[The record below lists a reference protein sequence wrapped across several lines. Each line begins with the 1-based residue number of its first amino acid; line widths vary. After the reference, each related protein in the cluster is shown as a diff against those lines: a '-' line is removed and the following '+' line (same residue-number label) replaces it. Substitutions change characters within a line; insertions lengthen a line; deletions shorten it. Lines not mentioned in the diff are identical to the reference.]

1 MLMNY
6 IKIALRNIR
15 KHKGYMFI
23 NIFGF
28 VMGITCCLLISM
40 YVIDEV
46 SYDNFYPNPERIYRV
61 VNYGVV
67 NNRIDHTARSSPPLA
82 KVLAEEFPE
91 VEFVTKCRNYGAPVF
106 RYKEKVF
113 SEERVFNVD
122 RTFFNIFQM
131 SFIHGNPRTAL
142 DRPDAI
148 VLTKSMA
155 EKYFEN
161 EDPIG
166 KTINSD
172 NRRDY
177 IVTAVVEDVPEN
189 SHFHFDFLRSLAN
202 YSDTESPVWVFNDFY
217 TYVLL
222 KPNTNIADLENKL
235 FLVVKER
242 IDPFLRNVLGISVDQ
257 FLKGGGDFKYYF
269 QPLTDIHLYSNLD
282 FELEPNGDIKYV
294 YIFLSIALGVLLIA
308 CINFINL
315 ATARSMVRA
324 REVGIRK
331 TVGSTQ
337 KQIIIQ
343 FLTETVI
350 ITISAVV
357 LSWILTNYIL
367 PFFNQITGKS
377 LALPLFNF
385 WWALPLSLIFAI
397 FVGVISGFYPA
408 FLLASFHPSRI
419 LKGDNIQGSQKS
431 ALRTVL
437 VVFQFA
443 ISTVLIIATLTVR
456 EQLEFIQNTDLGFNK
471 DQIVII
477 KKTDDLG
484 KNITVFKEELLRN
497 HNILNASKSVDLFGH
512 HIEVAA
518 VTPENQNEDQA
529 KIICFMEVDED
540 FLITYKIPVK
550 KGRFFTKDRT
560 TDKYQMV
567 LNETAA
573 KAMGLTDPVG
583 KRLINS
589 LFPKNRYPV
598 IGVVDDFH
606 FQSLRQRIQP
616 MVFASIPE
624 NTTGRY
630 LSVRISPENMRETL
644 SYIKNTWIKF
654 SNGQA
659 FEYEFFDSHFERIYL
674 AEKNTEYIFFIFSIL
689 AITIACFGLFGLSA
703 FVAERR
709 TKEVGIRK
717 ILGSSTQ
724 GVVLLLIKQFLKWVA
739 IASII
744 AWPLAWYIMNTW
756 LEDFAYR
763 VEISWSLFLLATV
776 MALIITVITV
786 SSQAIKAAIANPV
799 KALRYE

>member
-1 MLMNY
+1 MLLNY
-6 IKIALRNIR
+6 IKVALRNIR

-28 VMGITCCLLISM
+28 VIGITCCLLISM

-46 SYDNFYPNPERIYRV
+46 SYDNFYPNSERIYRV

-67 NNRIDHTARSSPPLA
+67 NNRIDHTARSSAPLA

-91 VEFVTKCRNYGAPVF
+91 IEFVTKCRNYGAPVF

-113 SEERVFNVD
+113 SEEKVFNVD
-122 RTFFNIFQM
+122 RTFFNVFQM
-131 SFIHGNPRTAL
+131 TFIHGNPRTAL

-161 EDPIG
+161 EDPID

-202 YSDTESPVWVFNDFY
+202 HSDAESPVWVFNDFY

-242 IDPFLRNVLGISVDQ
+242 IDPFLQQVLGISADQ
-257 FLKGGGDFKYYF
+257 FLEGGGDFKYYF

-294 YIFLSIALGVLLIA
+294 YIFLSIAFGVLLIA

-337 KQIIIQ
+337 KQIILQ
-343 FLTETVI
+343 FLTETII
-350 ITISAVV
+350 ITISAIL

-367 PFFNQITGKS
+367 PFFNQITGKA

-385 WWALPLSLIFAI
+385 WWVLPLSLIFAI

-419 LKGDNIQGSQKS
+419 LKGDNIKGSQKS

-456 EQLEFIQNTDLGFNK
+456 EQLEFIQNKDLGFNK

-484 KNITVFKEELLRN
+484 KNIAVFKEELLRN
-497 HNILNASKSVDLFGH
+497 HNIINASKSVDLFGH

-540 FLITYKIPVK
+540 FLSTYKISVK
-550 KGRFFTKDRT
+550 EGRFFTKDRS

-567 LNETAA
+567 LNETAV

-589 LFPKNRYPV
+589 LSPKNRYPV

-644 SYIKNTWIKF
+644 SYIKNTWIKL

-689 AITIACFGLFGLSA
+689 AIAIACFGLFGLSA

-763 VEISWSLFLLATV
+763 IEISWTIFLIATII
-776 MALIITVITV
+776 ALIITVITV
-786 SSQAIKAAIANPV
+786 SSQAIKAAVANPV